1 MKSLI
6 RYVPGN
12 VLIDLA
18 APLGPDARAIIER
31 HYRDGSTPKSPYNR
45 DNPAFICVLH
55 EGGTSPGLFIKK
67 IGGQWWAVHY
77 ESATGCRIRIPA
89 PMSDEHKRQ
98 AEYWARAAE
107 DAGYRAE
114 LECSL
119 DTGTRTDVLIY
130 GSVKT
135 GIEVQCSPI
144 TARNAVSRTRKAAQA
159 SVTDV
164 WYSGAAGATLAPRW
178 AWRVPTVLSR
188 ELGIRGEGQSWDITP
203 PRRSVSAA
211 GLRTIRAA
219 KCKFGEFDRCPEG
232 RRHCGKYHP
241 RPEWWGGLSV
251 DDVAAMFPDQR
262 IVPLR
267 FWGVRM
273 LGTRHREAVL
283 LVPPASAALYTEL
296 TGRTGE
302 VQFNPDREDSQARRE
317 TTRTPCQNQQPGIL
331 GQPVSSCA
339 VCGLPLNPVLAQAG
353 ESTHPACDPDG
364 LAARWTAT
372 SPGTCSVCLET
383 FDAGQMIRQLP
394 SRAMSGAAAAFG
406 HDECVK
412 QSWHCSSHG
421 G

>member
-144 TARNAVSRTRKAAQA
+144 TARERSQPDPKSRSSVSHGRMVQRCRRCHASTPVGLASPDCPEQGTRDTRRRPVLGHHTTAKVSQRSRTTHNQ
-159 SVTDV
+159 
-164 WYSGAAGATLAPRW
+164 G
-178 AWRVPTVLSR
+178 
-188 ELGIRGEGQSWDITP
+188 
-203 PRRSVSAA
+203 
-211 GLRTIRAA
+211 
-219 KCKFGEFDRCPEG
+219 
-232 RRHCGKYHP
+232 
-241 RPEWWGGLSV
+241 
-251 DDVAAMFPDQR
+251 
-262 IVPLR
+262 
-267 FWGVRM
+267 
-273 LGTRHREAVL
+273 
-283 LVPPASAALYTEL
+283 
-296 TGRTGE
+296 GE
-302 VQFNPDREDSQARRE
+302 VQIRGIRQV
-317 TTRTPCQNQQPGIL
+317 PG
-331 GQPVSSCA
+331 
-339 VCGLPLNPVLAQAG
+339 
-353 ESTHPACDPDG
+353 
-364 LAARWTAT
+364 RT
-372 SPGTCSVCLET
+372 SPLREV
-383 FDAGQMIRQLP
+383 P
-394 SRAMSGAAAAFG
+394 SAP
-406 HDECVK
+406 
-412 QSWHCSSHG
+412 
-421 G
+421 